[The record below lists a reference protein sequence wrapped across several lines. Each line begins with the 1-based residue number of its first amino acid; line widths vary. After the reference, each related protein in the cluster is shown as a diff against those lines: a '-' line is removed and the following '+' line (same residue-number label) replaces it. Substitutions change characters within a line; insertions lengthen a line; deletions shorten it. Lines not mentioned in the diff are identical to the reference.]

1 MVCILR
7 RQVPSSLEAL
17 MIMDKTIV
25 MDAQAD
31 PKLLKAKGNAHHNGH
46 YQHGQG
52 WLQLRQ
58 EG

>member
-1 MVCILR
+1 MSRRLSATMVCILR

-31 PKLLKAKGNAHHNGH
+31 PKLLKAKDNAHHNGH
-46 YQHGQG
+46 
-52 WLQLRQ
+52 
-58 EG
+58 